1 MMIKLYNV
9 IDKRTNQFH
18 SVAIISEKNLKWFEE
33 TDTEDNNISEEE

>member
-1 MMIKLYNV
+1 MVTLFNV

-33 TDTEDNNISEEE
+33 VVVDENNISEEE

>member
-33 TDTEDNNISEEE
+33 VVIEENNISEEE